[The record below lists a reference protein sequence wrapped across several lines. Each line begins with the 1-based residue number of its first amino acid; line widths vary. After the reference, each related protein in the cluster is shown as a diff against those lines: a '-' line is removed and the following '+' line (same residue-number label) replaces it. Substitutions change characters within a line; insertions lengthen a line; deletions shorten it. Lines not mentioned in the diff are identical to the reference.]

1 MMIMTVMVAVAVTV
15 MMIGVVA
22 VMMIVVVAVT
32 VMMIVVVIEARMQPE
47 RQPLAEGCALC
58 RLHYGQ
64 VVQIISI
71 SSNCADYTMVKFYL

>member
-15 MMIGVVA
+15 MMI
-22 VMMIVVVAVT
+22 
-32 VMMIVVVIEARMQPE
+32 VVVIEARLQPE
-47 RQPLAEGCALC
+47 RQPLAEGCGLC

-71 SSNCADYTMVKFYL
+71 SSNCADYTMVKFYLLVKIG

>member
-15 MMIGVVA
+15 MMI
-22 VMMIVVVAVT
+22 
-32 VMMIVVVIEARMQPE
+32 VVVIEARLQPE
-47 RQPLAEGCALC
+47 RQPLAEGCGLC
-58 RLHYGQ
+58 RFHYGQ

>member
-1 MMIMTVMVAVAVTV
+1 MIMTVMVAVAVIV
-15 MMIGVVA
+15 MT
-22 VMMIVVVAVT
+22 IVVVI

-64 VVQIISI
+64 VVRIISI
-71 SSNCADYTMVKFYL
+71 S

>member
-15 MMIGVVA
+15 MMI
-22 VMMIVVVAVT
+22 
-32 VMMIVVVIEARMQPE
+32 VVVIEARLQPE

-64 VVQIISI
+64 VVQIIPI
-71 SSNCADYTMVKFYL
+71 SSNCADYTMVKFYLLVKIG